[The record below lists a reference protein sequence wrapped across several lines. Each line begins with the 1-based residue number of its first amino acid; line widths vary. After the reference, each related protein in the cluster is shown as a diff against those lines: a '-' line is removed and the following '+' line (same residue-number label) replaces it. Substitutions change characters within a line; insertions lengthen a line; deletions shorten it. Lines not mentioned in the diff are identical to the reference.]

1 MPGSLLDALLVGY
14 GAQTDVGTAPVRDL
28 SVGYGS
34 KAEMPTGAHDVRF
47 SPVCGRL
54 RVGKN
59 FFHVCSIGRC
69 ARVFGL

>member
-1 MPGSLLDALLVGY
+1 MSDLKTLLALSLVKENAN
-14 GAQTDVGTAPVRDL
+14 
-28 SVGYGS
+28 
-34 KAEMPTGAHDVRF
+34 VRF
-47 SPVCGRL
+47 TPVCGRL